1 MKRLKKLIVAA
12 ATAAVALSPIG
23 AKAQSVEGAIEGVIN
38 YMTSLYEVNFNY
50 VLEHQPTYSDCGV
63 VTLAAFCP
71 ADNTVYINVE
81 AVKGA
86 SDNPVFSLFVAAHET
101 AHAVQ
106 WNLGIGGMDSGAVT
120 IGTELQADCLAG
132 DALSWMFSKLASVS
146 GEEYEQMG
154 YLVGLAAAQ
163 VGDYD
168 YHDSAHHGTPEQRVS
183 FALRG
188 FAGENFQAC
197 LR

>member
-1 MKRLKKLIVAA
+1 MKA
-12 ATAAVALSPIG
+12 G
-23 AKAQSVEGAIEGVIN
+23 
-38 YMTSLYEVNFNY
+38 YEVNFNY
-50 VLEHQPTYSDCGV
+50 VLEYQATYSDCGV

-81 AVKGA
+81 AVT
-86 SDNPVFSLFVAAHET
+86 STSENLVFPLFVAAHET
-101 AHAVQ
+101 AHAIQ
-106 WNLGIGGMDSGAVT
+106 WNLGIGGMNSGAVT

-146 GEEYEQMG
+146 GEEYKQME

-168 YHDSAHHGTPEQRVS
+168 YHNSDHHGTPEQRVS

-188 FAGENFQAC
+188 FTGENFQAC